1 MNHLT
6 PTQNAVYFTFVSPE
20 FMKLTLVES
29 FVAIHKKHPEV
40 KHCVKKKI
48 SDNETQFIFIFKDG
62 TDNLIVT
69 RKTEPCPELD
79 SQVGDRIKLSGEEL
93 KNILTKH
100 GRPSDSNYFK
110 HWTDRS

>member
-20 FMKLTLVES
+20 FMNLTLVES
-29 FVAIHKKHPEV
+29 FTAIHKKHPEV

-62 TDNLIVT
+62 TDNLIIT

-79 SQVGDRIKLSGEEL
+79 SPVGDRIKLSGEEL
-93 KNILTKH
+93 KNILAKH

-110 HWTDRS
+110 HWTDRP